1 MKTMRAIHSGAGL
14 ALLLALAGCGFQLQ
28 GRQVLPP
35 ALELVR
41 LDATDRQSEFTRA
54 LRASL
59 SASGSRL
66 LGGPVVTG
74 GEAPGAITAPTAAE
88 VRILLDE
95 VTERVLSVDARN
107 IPTDYELTY
116 KVEVQVRAQQREL
129 LAAEIF
135 ELSRIYS
142 FDERRQLAK
151 DREKQILLE
160 ALARDLAGVVT
171 RRLSTL
177 Q

>member
-1 MKTMRAIHSGAGL
+1 MKPKCAVRSGACL
-14 ALLLALAGCGFQLQ
+14 AILLALAGCGFQLQ
-28 GRQVLPP
+28 GRQVLSP
-35 ALELVR
+35 ALERVR
-41 LDATDRQSEFTRA
+41 LDAADRQSEFTRA
-54 LRASL
+54 LRATL
-59 SASGSRL
+59 IASGSQL
-66 LGGPVVTG
+66 VEESKVAGDAAADAVP
-74 GEAPGAITAPTAAE
+74 PAE
-88 VRILLDE
+88 VHILQDE

-116 KVEVQVRAQQREL
+116 TVEIQVRAQQREM
-129 LAAEIF
+129 LAPEIF

-151 DREKQILLE
+151 DREKQILRE
-160 ALARDLAGVVT
+160 ALARDLAGVVA

>member
-1 MKTMRAIHSGAGL
+1 MKPMRTIPSVAGFT
-14 ALLLALAGCGFQLQ
+14 LALALAACGFQLQ

-35 ALELVR
+35 VLEQVR
-41 LDATDRQSEFTRA
+41 LEVSDRQSEFTRA

-59 SASGSRL
+59 AASGARL
-66 LGGPVVTG
+66 VEPPAAG
-74 GEAPGAITAPTAAE
+74 AE
-88 VRILLDE
+88 VRILQDE
-95 VTERVLSVDARN
+95 MTERVLSVDARN

-116 KVEVQVRAQQREL
+116 RVEIQVRAGQREL
-129 LAAEIF
+129 LAPESF

-151 DREKQILLE
+151 DREKEILRE
-160 ALARDLAGVVT
+160 ALARDLASVVT

>member
-1 MKTMRAIHSGAGL
+1 MNARRAIPAAIGFG
-14 ALLLALAGCGFQLQ
+14 LLLTVVGCGFQLQ

-35 ALELVR
+35 ALDQIRVEVS
-41 LDATDRQSEFTRA
+41 DRQSEFTRA
-54 LRASL
+54 LRSSLAAAGSQLVEASAGTDDSTVAVVSIL
-59 SASGSRL
+59 S
-66 LGGPVVTG
+66 
-74 GEAPGAITAPTAAE
+74 
-88 VRILLDE
+88 DE
-95 VTERVLSVDARN
+95 MTERVLSVDARN

-116 KVEVQVRAQQREL
+116 RVEVQVRAQQREL
-129 LAAEIF
+129 MALEAF

-151 DREKQILLE
+151 DREKEILRD
-160 ALARDLAGVVT
+160 ALARDLASVVT

>member
-1 MKTMRAIHSGAGL
+1 MKPMRVIQSVACF
-14 ALLLALAGCGFQLQ
+14 ALVLALAACGFQLQ

-35 ALELVR
+35 VLEQVR
-41 LDATDRQSEFTRA
+41 LEVADRQSEFTRA
-54 LRASL
+54 LRATL
-59 SASGSRL
+59 AASGATL
-66 LGGPVVTG
+66 V
-74 GEAPGAITAPTAAE
+74 EAPAAGAE
-88 VRILLDE
+88 VRILQDE
-95 VTERVLSVDARN
+95 MTERVLSVDARN

-116 KVEVQVRAQQREL
+116 RVEIQVRAQQREL
-129 LAAEIF
+129 LAPESF

-151 DREKQILLE
+151 DREKEILRE
-160 ALARDLAGVVT
+160 ALARDLASVVT

>member
-1 MKTMRAIHSGAGL
+1 MDSTRAIRSCAGL
-14 ALLLALAGCGFQLQ
+14 VLLLVLAACGFQLQ

-35 ALELVR
+35 ALEKVR

-54 LRASL
+54 LRTLL
-59 SASGSRL
+59 SASGSVL
-66 LGGPVVTG
+66 VEGPLVTG
-74 GEAPGAITAPTAAE
+74 GTDEAAAQPAQ
-88 VRILLDE
+88 VSIIHDE
-95 VTERVLSVDARN
+95 MTERVLSVDARN

-116 KVEVQVRAQQREL
+116 KVEVQVRAGTREL
-129 LAAEIF
+129 MAPEEF

-151 DREKQILLE
+151 DREKEILRE
-160 ALARDLAGVVT
+160 ALARDLASVVT

>member
-1 MKTMRAIHSGAGL
+1 MRVIQSVACF
-14 ALLLALAGCGFQLQ
+14 ALVLALAACGFQLQ

-35 ALELVR
+35 VLEQVR
-41 LDATDRQSEFTRA
+41 LEVADRQSEFTRA
-54 LRASL
+54 LRATL
-59 SASGSRL
+59 AASGATL
-66 LGGPVVTG
+66 V
-74 GEAPGAITAPTAAE
+74 EAPAAGAE
-88 VRILLDE
+88 VRILQDE
-95 VTERVLSVDARN
+95 MTERVLSVDARN

-116 KVEVQVRAQQREL
+116 RVEIQVRAQQREL
-129 LAAEIF
+129 LAPESF

-151 DREKQILLE
+151 DREKEILRE
-160 ALARDLAGVVT
+160 ALARDLASVVT

>member
-1 MKTMRAIHSGAGL
+1 MGTKRMVRVGSCM

-35 ALELVR
+35 ALQQVR
-41 LDATDRQSEFTRA
+41 LDVSDRQSEFTRA

-59 SASGSRL
+59 AASGARL
-66 LGGPVVTG
+66 VEAATG
-74 GEAPGAITAPTAAE
+74 AD
-88 VRILLDE
+88 VRVLQDE
-95 VTERVLSVDARN
+95 MTERVLSVDARN

-116 KVEVQVRAQQREL
+116 RVEIEVRDRQREL
-129 LAAEIF
+129 MPAEVF

-151 DREKQILLE
+151 DREKEILRE
-160 ALARDLAGVVT
+160 ALARDLASVVT

>member
-1 MKTMRAIHSGAGL
+1 MKPMRVIQSVACF
-14 ALLLALAGCGFQLQ
+14 ALVLALAACGFQLQ

-35 ALELVR
+35 VLEQVR
-41 LDATDRQSEFTRA
+41 LDVADRQSEFTRA
-54 LRASL
+54 LRATL
-59 SASGSRL
+59 AASGATL
-66 LGGPVVTG
+66 V
-74 GEAPGAITAPTAAE
+74 EAPAAGAE
-88 VRILLDE
+88 VRILQDE
-95 VTERVLSVDARN
+95 MTERVLSVDARN

-116 KVEVQVRAQQREL
+116 RVEIQVRAQQREL
-129 LAAEIF
+129 LAPESF

-151 DREKQILLE
+151 DREKEILRE
-160 ALARDLAGVVT
+160 ALARDLASVVT

>member
-1 MKTMRAIHSGAGL
+1 MKPMRVIQSVACF
-14 ALLLALAGCGFQLQ
+14 ALVLALAAGGFQLQ

-35 ALELVR
+35 VLEQVR
-41 LDATDRQSEFTRA
+41 LEVADRQSEFTRA
-54 LRASL
+54 LRATL
-59 SASGSRL
+59 AASGATL
-66 LGGPVVTG
+66 V
-74 GEAPGAITAPTAAE
+74 EAPAAGAE
-88 VRILLDE
+88 VRILQDE
-95 VTERVLSVDARN
+95 MTERVLSVDARN

-116 KVEVQVRAQQREL
+116 RVEIQVRAQQREL
-129 LAAEIF
+129 LAPESF

-151 DREKQILLE
+151 DREKEILRE
-160 ALARDLAGVVT
+160 ALARDLASVVT

>member
-1 MKTMRAIHSGAGL
+1 MNTVRAILSGAPAL
-14 ALLLALAGCGFQLQ
+14 ALLLAGCGFQLQ

-35 ALELVR
+35 VLEQVR

-59 SASGSRL
+59 AASGSRL
-66 LGGPVVTG
+66 V
-74 GEAPGAITAPTAAE
+74 EAPATGPAKEAAGSAGAVAAD
-88 VRILLDE
+88 VHILRDE
-95 VTERVLSVDARN
+95 LTERVLSVDARN

-116 KVEVQVRAQQREL
+116 RVEIQVRAQQREL
-129 LAAEIF
+129 LAPEAF

-151 DREKQILLE
+151 DREKQILRE
-160 ALARDLAGVVT
+160 ALARDLASVVT